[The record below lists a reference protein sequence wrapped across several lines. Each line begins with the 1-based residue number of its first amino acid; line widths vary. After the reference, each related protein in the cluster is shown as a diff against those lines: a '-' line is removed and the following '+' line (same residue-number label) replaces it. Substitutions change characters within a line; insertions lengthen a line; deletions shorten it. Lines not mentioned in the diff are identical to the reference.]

1 MSEAIS
7 MSSNRPYLLRALYEW
22 VGDNGLTPYILVDA
36 TLPQVRVPP
45 GVVKDG
51 KVVLNIAMRAVE
63 KLEMGNEALTF
74 SARFSGTSQYLYIP
88 IAAVIAIYA
97 QETGQGMMLPADEV
111 RSSQDY
117 AEQSSDTESIE
128 ANQSLATPAPES
140 EPEPKPPGPNK
151 GGHLRIVK

>member
-1 MSEAIS
+1 MAEDVV

-22 VGDNGLTPYILVDA
+22 VTDNGLTPYILVDA
-36 TLPQVRVPP
+36 TVPQVRVPP
-45 GVVKDG
+45 GVAKDG

-74 SARFSGTSQYLYIP
+74 SARFSGVSQYLYIP
-88 IAAVIAIYA
+88 VVAIIAIYA

-111 RSSQDY
+111 RTTQTQNDSPFD
-117 AEQSSDTESIE
+117 EEFE
-128 ANQSLATPAPES
+128 ANDGAVIQASES